1 MQMDEDENADE
12 GEDEGL
18 SRTIRWVAVG
28 ACTALLALRD
38 GGVWAMEVEEE
49 AGLSGDSVGDEVE
62 AAETETR

>member
-1 MQMDEDENADE
+1 MDEDADE

-28 ACTALLALRD
+28 ACTALLALRN
-38 GGVWAMEVEEE
+38 GGVWVMKEEEEE